1 MTGEPGPAGST
12 LDHDL
17 AARFEA
23 HRREL
28 HVHCYRMTG
37 SLADAEDL
45 TQETF
50 LRAWR
55 HRHRFEGRASPR
67 TWLYRIATNAC
78 LDHLKAH
85 ERRARPT
92 DSVADTLEREAWI
105 DPYPDR
111 LDPAALV
118 EHRQTTDLRLTAA
131 LVHLPPR
138 QRAVLIARRLLELDA
153 AETATALHTT
163 ATAVH
168 SLLQRAEASLR
179 RLGTTRDD
187 LDRLT
192 RPTGSAP
199 TGSGEGDGP
208 DGNADH
214 NDPATRETELVRAYI
229 DAHHRGDAEALT
241 ALLDA
246 DVRIS
251 MPPEPP
257 CHGRPDAHRFFATI
271 LGEHGPG
278 EWLLEPT
285 RANGAPAAANHVR
298 PPGETTWRALSI
310 DVLQVE
316 DGRITAIHCFLG
328 DTAFAAFDLPLTRPP
343 TARS

>member
-1 MTGEPGPAGST
+1 MTSEALATST
-12 LDHDL
+12 LDDEL

-23 HRREL
+23 HRHEL

-55 HRHRFEGRASPR
+55 HRHRFEGRSSPR

-92 DSVADTLEREAWI
+92 DSIAETLEREAWI

-118 EHRQTTDLRLTAA
+118 ERTLTTDLRLTAA
-131 LVHLPPR
+131 LAHLPPR

-153 AETATALHTT
+153 AETATLLDCT
-163 ATAVH
+163 AAAVN
-168 SLLQRAEASLR
+168 SLLQRAQAALG
-179 RLGTTRDD
+179 RLGPTLDD
-187 LDRLT
+187 LDRLS
-192 RPTGSAP
+192 RPTGREHHERS
-199 TGSGEGDGP
+199 EDGD
-208 DGNADH
+208 DHTARAD
-214 NDPATRETELVRAYI
+214 ELVRAYV
-229 DAHHRGDAEALT
+229 DAHQRGDAEALT
-241 ALLDA
+241 SLLHA

-257 CHGRPDAHRFFATI
+257 CLGRPDARRFFTTI

-278 EWLLEPT
+278 EWLLQPT
-285 RANGAPAAANHVR
+285 RANGAPAAANYVR
-298 PPGETTWRALSI
+298 PRGETTWRALSI

-328 DTAFAAFDLPLTRPP
+328 TATFGAFDLPLARPP
-343 TARS
+343 TALS